1 MSLEE
6 FVKNRRELPSF
17 GLHGTAASN
26 VENILKSQE
35 WNFRGHYFY
44 CGEEEREL
52 PDDMYAQ
59 RLKASVDQTL
69 GRGAT
74 ILLVDINRS
83 IQEGLGDY
91 MDLLGRQLINPT
103 GYYNPFF
110 ICQTFPVYRDPII
123 RTRDGEKVVELRAL
137 VLPQT
142 KLEPTY
148 TSVDKY
154 ATSVLDLAYQDIV
167 DIKNSMK

>member
-1 MSLEE
+1 MSLDE
-6 FVKNRRELPSF
+6 FVRNRKELPSF

-26 VENILKSQE
+26 VGSILRSKEQTF
-35 WNFRGHYFY
+35 WGHYFY
-44 CGEEEREL
+44 CGEEERKL
-52 PDDMYAQ
+52 SDDMYAQ

-69 GRGAT
+69 GREAI

-83 IQEGLGDY
+83 IQEGLGNY

-110 ICQTFPVYRDPII
+110 SCQTFPVYRDPYVI
-123 RTRDGEKVVELRAL
+123 TEDGKNVVELRAL
-137 VLPQT
+137 VLPRSE
-142 KLEPTY
+142 LEPTY
-148 TSVDKY
+148 ESVDKY
-154 ATSVLDLAYQDIV
+154 AVSALELVYENII